1 MKVCKQ
7 REYNIQYN
15 ILIIINNFIII
26 IIIII
31 IFTAYDTLHCKIEF
45 CV

>member
-31 IFTAYDTLHCKIEF
+31 FTAYDTLHCKIEF